1 MLEQLDL
8 TPLSHLRKLLKL
20 MYNIVHGILY
30 IFPTGYFVQSHFLY
44 CSNHVFN
51 YYTRPFACIHANYL
65 FSSFVPSAV
74 SLWIAYQTMLK
85 FLYFLLL
92 RLMYHISMTAIHVG
106 FCPFVTQTFHRKKR
120 VLHLLSW
127 VFSSPAELMVS
138 IHHVHFSADK
148 PVRQCSE
155 D

>member
-1 MLEQLDL
+1 MVL
-8 TPLSHLRKLLKL
+8 
-20 MYNIVHGILY
+20 YNI

-44 CSNHVFN
+44 SSNHVL
-51 YYTRPFACIHANYL
+51 TIILDHLPVHANYL

-106 FCPFVTQTFHRKKR
+106 FCPFVTQTFHRKKKGSASL
-120 VLHLLSW
+120 VLGLFLPS
-127 VFSSPAELMVS
+127 
-138 IHHVHFSADK
+138 
-148 PVRQCSE
+148 
-155 D
+155 